1 MKEKK
6 VHFYYSKMIKSTN
19 RLETFG
25 DFFGIHMHK
34 VDYKV
39 DFSRKKC
46 G

>member
-1 MKEKK
+1 
-6 VHFYYSKMIKSTN
+6 MIKSTN